1 MQCLLQLM
9 QGAFLRSG
17 LCKNGTAFS
26 TDFPEPVENRH
37 GVYLFGRKRGRIKN
51 KMGDAVR
58 WKGGRKKGMNT
69 GVGKLHQMLFYA
81 GLEPEE
87 YQACL
92 PEIRKDNRKKLRAYL
107 IIAGIFLLVIICLL
121 GGLEALRANRGYYL
135 LSFVGCLV
143 LLAIEMMLPEDNG
156 LLLDWLM
163 YAFEAQL
170 YLLGMLIMKVS
181 PEELSVCFIAFLLA
195 VPLLFV
201 MPPVQHI
208 SNILFFA
215 VIFIGLVLHVK
226 TGRIAVID
234 ITDCVVFGMVSSII
248 SSFMMVSMHQNF
260 LSELRLRRFAN
271 FDILTNMQNRNAYES
286 SRDSWAKK
294 CTVSLSCV
302 YVDVNGLHEL
312 NNASGHEK
320 GDQMLQT
327 VALELQGR
335 FGRDNCYRTGGD
347 EFVAF
352 VQDEPETAVRAA
364 IDELI
369 RALERKGCSAAIG
382 VVTQNAGSVDLDT
395 LIRQAEQQ
403 MYQAKEEH
411 YRIQRQLEH

>member
-1 MQCLLQLM
+1 
-9 QGAFLRSG
+9 
-17 LCKNGTAFS
+17 
-26 TDFPEPVENRH
+26 
-37 GVYLFGRKRGRIKN
+37 
-51 KMGDAVR
+51 
-58 WKGGRKKGMNT
+58 MNT

-156 LLLDWLM
+156 LLLNWLM

-234 ITDCVVFGMVSSII
+234 IIDCVVFGMVSSII

-320 GDQMLQT
+320 GTRCCRLWRWNCRVVSAGTT
-327 VALELQGR
+327 VTAPAGTNLWPL
-335 FGRDNCYRTGGD
+335 CRTSRKQRCAQRLTSWSGHWNGK
-347 EFVAF
+347 
-352 VQDEPETAVRAA
+352 AVRQPSGWSPRMQAA
-364 IDELI
+364 WIW
-369 RALERKGCSAAIG
+369 
-382 VVTQNAGSVDLDT
+382 T
-395 LIRQAEQQ
+395 
-403 MYQAKEEH
+403 H
-411 YRIQRQLEH
+411 

>member
-1 MQCLLQLM
+1 
-9 QGAFLRSG
+9 
-17 LCKNGTAFS
+17 
-26 TDFPEPVENRH
+26 
-37 GVYLFGRKRGRIKN
+37 
-51 KMGDAVR
+51 
-58 WKGGRKKGMNT
+58 MNT

-143 LLAIEMMLPEDNG
+143 
-156 LLLDWLM
+156 
-163 YAFEAQL
+163 
-170 YLLGMLIMKVS
+170 
-181 PEELSVCFIAFLLA
+181 LLA

-364 IDELI
+364 TDELI

-382 VVTQNAGSVDLDT
+382 VATQNAGSMDLDT

>member
-1 MQCLLQLM
+1 
-9 QGAFLRSG
+9 
-17 LCKNGTAFS
+17 
-26 TDFPEPVENRH
+26 
-37 GVYLFGRKRGRIKN
+37 
-51 KMGDAVR
+51 
-58 WKGGRKKGMNT
+58 MNT

-143 LLAIEMMLPEDNG
+143 LLA
-156 LLLDWLM
+156 
-163 YAFEAQL
+163 
-170 YLLGMLIMKVS
+170 
-181 PEELSVCFIAFLLA
+181 

-215 VIFIGLVLHVK
+215 VIFIGLALHVE
-226 TGRIAVID
+226 TRRIAVID
-234 ITDCVVFGMVSSII
+234 TIDCVVFGMVSSII

-364 IDELI
+364 TDELI

-382 VVTQNAGSVDLDT
+382 VATQNAGSMDLDT

>member
-17 LCKNGTAFS
+17 LCKNGTVFS

-51 KMGDAVR
+51 KMRDAVR

-181 PEELSVCFIAFLLA
+181 PEELSVSFIAFLLA

-364 IDELI
+364 TDELI

>member
-51 KMGDAVR
+51 KMRDAVR
-58 WKGGRKKGMNT
+58 WKDGRGKGMNT
-69 GVGKLHQMLFYA
+69 GMGKLHQMLFYA
-81 GLEPEE
+81 GLKPEE

-92 PEIRKDNRKKLRAYL
+92 PEIRKDNRKK
-107 IIAGIFLLVIICLL
+107 
-121 GGLEALRANRGYYL
+121 LRANRGYYL

-170 YLLGMLIMKVS
+170 YLLGMLIMKDS

-352 VQDEPETAVRAA
+352 VQDEPETTVRAA
-364 IDELI
+364 TDELI

-382 VVTQNAGSVDLDT
+382 VVTQNAGSMDLDT

>member
-1 MQCLLQLM
+1 
-9 QGAFLRSG
+9 
-17 LCKNGTAFS
+17 
-26 TDFPEPVENRH
+26 
-37 GVYLFGRKRGRIKN
+37 
-51 KMGDAVR
+51 
-58 WKGGRKKGMNT
+58 MNT

-121 GGLEALRANRGYYL
+121 GGLGALRANRGYYL

-156 LLLDWLM
+156 L
-163 YAFEAQL
+163 
-170 YLLGMLIMKVS
+170 LLGMLIMKVS

-364 IDELI
+364 TDELI

>member
-1 MQCLLQLM
+1 
-9 QGAFLRSG
+9 
-17 LCKNGTAFS
+17 
-26 TDFPEPVENRH
+26 
-37 GVYLFGRKRGRIKN
+37 
-51 KMGDAVR
+51 
-58 WKGGRKKGMNT
+58 MNT
-69 GVGKLHQMLFYA
+69 GMGKLHQMLFYA
-81 GLEPEE
+81 GLKPEE

-143 LLAIEMMLPEDNG
+143 
-156 LLLDWLM
+156 
-163 YAFEAQL
+163 
-170 YLLGMLIMKVS
+170 
-181 PEELSVCFIAFLLA
+181 LLA

-352 VQDEPETAVRAA
+352 VQDEPETTVRAA
-364 IDELI
+364 TDELI

-382 VVTQNAGSVDLDT
+382 VATQNAGSMDLDT

>member
-1 MQCLLQLM
+1 
-9 QGAFLRSG
+9 
-17 LCKNGTAFS
+17 
-26 TDFPEPVENRH
+26 
-37 GVYLFGRKRGRIKN
+37 
-51 KMGDAVR
+51 
-58 WKGGRKKGMNT
+58 
-69 GVGKLHQMLFYA
+69 
-81 GLEPEE
+81 
-87 YQACL
+87 
-92 PEIRKDNRKKLRAYL
+92 
-107 IIAGIFLLVIICLL
+107 
-121 GGLEALRANRGYYL
+121 
-135 LSFVGCLV
+135 
-143 LLAIEMMLPEDNG
+143 
-156 LLLDWLM
+156 
-163 YAFEAQL
+163 
-170 YLLGMLIMKVS
+170 
-181 PEELSVCFIAFLLA
+181 
-195 VPLLFV
+195 
-201 MPPVQHI
+201 
-208 SNILFFA
+208 
-215 VIFIGLVLHVK
+215 
-226 TGRIAVID
+226 
-234 ITDCVVFGMVSSII
+234 
-248 SSFMMVSMHQNF
+248 
-260 LSELRLRRFAN
+260 
-271 FDILTNMQNRNAYES
+271 
-286 SRDSWAKK
+286 
-294 CTVSLSCV
+294 VSLSCV

>member
-1 MQCLLQLM
+1 
-9 QGAFLRSG
+9 
-17 LCKNGTAFS
+17 
-26 TDFPEPVENRH
+26 
-37 GVYLFGRKRGRIKN
+37 
-51 KMGDAVR
+51 
-58 WKGGRKKGMNT
+58 MNT

-143 LLAIEMMLPEDNG
+143 
-156 LLLDWLM
+156 
-163 YAFEAQL
+163 
-170 YLLGMLIMKVS
+170 
-181 PEELSVCFIAFLLA
+181 LLA

-302 YVDVNGLHEL
+302 YVEVNGLHEL

-364 IDELI
+364 TDELI

-382 VVTQNAGSVDLDT
+382 VATQNAGSMDLDT

>member
-1 MQCLLQLM
+1 
-9 QGAFLRSG
+9 
-17 LCKNGTAFS
+17 
-26 TDFPEPVENRH
+26 
-37 GVYLFGRKRGRIKN
+37 
-51 KMGDAVR
+51 
-58 WKGGRKKGMNT
+58 MNT

-143 LLAIEMMLPEDNG
+143 LLA
-156 LLLDWLM
+156 
-163 YAFEAQL
+163 
-170 YLLGMLIMKVS
+170 
-181 PEELSVCFIAFLLA
+181 

-215 VIFIGLVLHVK
+215 VIFIGLALHVE
-226 TGRIAVID
+226 TRRIAVID
-234 ITDCVVFGMVSSII
+234 TIDCVVFGMVSSII

-312 NNASGHEK
+312 NNTSGHEK

-364 IDELI
+364 TDELI

-382 VVTQNAGSVDLDT
+382 VVTQNAGSMDLDT

>member
-1 MQCLLQLM
+1 
-9 QGAFLRSG
+9 
-17 LCKNGTAFS
+17 
-26 TDFPEPVENRH
+26 
-37 GVYLFGRKRGRIKN
+37 
-51 KMGDAVR
+51 
-58 WKGGRKKGMNT
+58 MNT

-135 LSFVGCLV
+135 FSFVGCLV

-156 LLLDWLM
+156 LLL
-163 YAFEAQL
+163 
-170 YLLGMLIMKVS
+170 GMLIMKDS

-234 ITDCVVFGMVSSII
+234 IIDCVVFGMMSSII

-286 SRDSWAKK
+286 SRDNWAKK

-364 IDELI
+364 TDELI

-382 VVTQNAGSVDLDT
+382 VATQNAGSVDLDT

>member
-1 MQCLLQLM
+1 
-9 QGAFLRSG
+9 
-17 LCKNGTAFS
+17 
-26 TDFPEPVENRH
+26 
-37 GVYLFGRKRGRIKN
+37 
-51 KMGDAVR
+51 
-58 WKGGRKKGMNT
+58 MNT

-143 LLAIEMMLPEDNG
+143 
-156 LLLDWLM
+156 
-163 YAFEAQL
+163 
-170 YLLGMLIMKVS
+170 
-181 PEELSVCFIAFLLA
+181 LLA

-364 IDELI
+364 TDELI

>member
-1 MQCLLQLM
+1 
-9 QGAFLRSG
+9 
-17 LCKNGTAFS
+17 
-26 TDFPEPVENRH
+26 
-37 GVYLFGRKRGRIKN
+37 
-51 KMGDAVR
+51 
-58 WKGGRKKGMNT
+58 MNT

-121 GGLEALRANRGYYL
+121 GGLGALRANRGYYL

-143 LLAIEMMLPEDNG
+143 
-156 LLLDWLM
+156 
-163 YAFEAQL
+163 
-170 YLLGMLIMKVS
+170 
-181 PEELSVCFIAFLLA
+181 LLA

-364 IDELI
+364 TDELI

-382 VVTQNAGSVDLDT
+382 VVTQNAGSMDLDT

>member
-1 MQCLLQLM
+1 M
-9 QGAFLRSG
+9 
-17 LCKNGTAFS
+17 
-26 TDFPEPVENRH
+26 E
-37 GVYLFGRKRGRIKN
+37 RI
-51 KMGDAVR
+51 
-58 WKGGRKKGMNT
+58 
-69 GVGKLHQMLFYA
+69 
-81 GLEPEE
+81 
-87 YQACL
+87 
-92 PEIRKDNRKKLRAYL
+92 
-107 IIAGIFLLVIICLL
+107 GIFGGTFNPVHSGHLLLARHYLDALKLDRLLVIPT
-121 GGLEALRANRGYYL
+121 GTPPHKDA
-135 LSFVGCLV
+135 
-143 LLAIEMMLPEDNG
+143 PE
-156 LLLDWLM
+156 LLDGEKRMQLCAL
-163 YAFEAQL
+163 AFEDQPQVQLCDIELRREGKSFTVDTVGWLRQQYPQAQL

-364 IDELI
+364 TDELI
-369 RALERKGCSAAIG
+369 RELERKGCSAAIG
-382 VVTQNAGSVDLDT
+382 VVTQNAGSMDLDT

>member
-1 MQCLLQLM
+1 
-9 QGAFLRSG
+9 
-17 LCKNGTAFS
+17 
-26 TDFPEPVENRH
+26 
-37 GVYLFGRKRGRIKN
+37 
-51 KMGDAVR
+51 
-58 WKGGRKKGMNT
+58 MNT

-143 LLAIEMMLPEDNG
+143 
-156 LLLDWLM
+156 
-163 YAFEAQL
+163 
-170 YLLGMLIMKVS
+170 
-181 PEELSVCFIAFLLA
+181 LLA

-364 IDELI
+364 TDELI
-369 RALERKGCSAAIG
+369 RALERKGCSAAMG
-382 VVTQNAGSVDLDT
+382 VANQNAGSVDLDT

>member
-1 MQCLLQLM
+1 
-9 QGAFLRSG
+9 
-17 LCKNGTAFS
+17 
-26 TDFPEPVENRH
+26 
-37 GVYLFGRKRGRIKN
+37 
-51 KMGDAVR
+51 
-58 WKGGRKKGMNT
+58 MNT

-107 IIAGIFLLVIICLL
+107 IMAGIFLLVIICLL
-121 GGLEALRANRGYYL
+121 GGLGALRANRGYYL

-156 LLLDWLM
+156 LLLNWLM

-170 YLLGMLIMKVS
+170 YLLGMLIMKAS

-234 ITDCVVFGMVSSII
+234 IIDCVVFGMVSSII

-286 SRDSWAKK
+286 SRDSWAK
-294 CTVSLSCV
+294 
-302 YVDVNGLHEL
+302 
-312 NNASGHEK
+312 NARCPS
-320 GDQMLQT
+320 
-327 VALELQGR
+327 
-335 FGRDNCYRTGGD
+335 
-347 EFVAF
+347 
-352 VQDEPETAVRAA
+352 AV
-364 IDELI
+364 
-369 RALERKGCSAAIG
+369 CMW
-382 VVTQNAGSVDLDT
+382 T
-395 LIRQAEQQ
+395 
-403 MYQAKEEH
+403 
-411 YRIQRQLEH
+411 

>member
-1 MQCLLQLM
+1 
-9 QGAFLRSG
+9 
-17 LCKNGTAFS
+17 
-26 TDFPEPVENRH
+26 
-37 GVYLFGRKRGRIKN
+37 
-51 KMGDAVR
+51 
-58 WKGGRKKGMNT
+58 
-69 GVGKLHQMLFYA
+69 
-81 GLEPEE
+81 
-87 YQACL
+87 
-92 PEIRKDNRKKLRAYL
+92 
-107 IIAGIFLLVIICLL
+107 
-121 GGLEALRANRGYYL
+121 
-135 LSFVGCLV
+135 
-143 LLAIEMMLPEDNG
+143 
-156 LLLDWLM
+156 
-163 YAFEAQL
+163 
-170 YLLGMLIMKVS
+170 
-181 PEELSVCFIAFLLA
+181 
-195 VPLLFV
+195 
-201 MPPVQHI
+201 
-208 SNILFFA
+208 
-215 VIFIGLVLHVK
+215 
-226 TGRIAVID
+226 
-234 ITDCVVFGMVSSII
+234 
-248 SSFMMVSMHQNF
+248 MVSMHQNF

-312 NNASGHEK
+312 NNASGHKK

-369 RALERKGCSAAIG
+369 RALEQKGCSAAIG

>member
-1 MQCLLQLM
+1 
-9 QGAFLRSG
+9 
-17 LCKNGTAFS
+17 
-26 TDFPEPVENRH
+26 
-37 GVYLFGRKRGRIKN
+37 
-51 KMGDAVR
+51 
-58 WKGGRKKGMNT
+58 MNT

-143 LLAIEMMLPEDNG
+143 
-156 LLLDWLM
+156 
-163 YAFEAQL
+163 
-170 YLLGMLIMKVS
+170 
-181 PEELSVCFIAFLLA
+181 LLA

-364 IDELI
+364 TDELI

-382 VVTQNAGSVDLDT
+382 VVTQNAGSMDLDT

>member
-1 MQCLLQLM
+1 
-9 QGAFLRSG
+9 
-17 LCKNGTAFS
+17 
-26 TDFPEPVENRH
+26 
-37 GVYLFGRKRGRIKN
+37 
-51 KMGDAVR
+51 
-58 WKGGRKKGMNT
+58 MNT

-92 PEIRKDNRKKLRAYL
+92 TEIRKDNRKKLRAYL
-107 IIAGIFLLVIICLL
+107 IMAGIFLLVIICLL

-143 LLAIEMMLPEDNG
+143 LLA
-156 LLLDWLM
+156 
-163 YAFEAQL
+163 
-170 YLLGMLIMKVS
+170 
-181 PEELSVCFIAFLLA
+181 

-215 VIFIGLVLHVK
+215 VIFIGLALHVK

-234 ITDCVVFGMVSSII
+234 IIDCVVFGMMSSII

-364 IDELI
+364 TDELI